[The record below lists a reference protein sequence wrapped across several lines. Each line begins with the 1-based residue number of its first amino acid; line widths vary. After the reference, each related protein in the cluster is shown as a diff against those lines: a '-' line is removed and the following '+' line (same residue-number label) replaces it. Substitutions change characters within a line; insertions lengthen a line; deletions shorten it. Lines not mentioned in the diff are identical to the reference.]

1 MCDVQKIPQ
10 FKVVYQL
17 QLASFMSYVKSWK
30 QWLRLVFLCHMKV
43 ERKLV
48 QDRDMS
54 LWSVLSLC
62 SLSIRSPTSGSRMAA
77 VTPAI
82 RLTFQLSIK

>member
-1 MCDVQKIPQ
+1 MSFLSLQMCDVQKIPQ

-48 QDRDMS
+48 QD
-54 LWSVLSLC
+54 
-62 SLSIRSPTSGSRMAA
+62 
-77 VTPAI
+77 
-82 RLTFQLSIK
+82 